1 MPFPQQSRSMC
12 VLSSLVE
19 LKNISIKDY
28 VCTQHTLIKL
38 QDILTVEVFKS
49 KHIHL
54 RTLAQFPL
62 YSCKMLMML
71 SKYKSLSPSQKNGS
85 SYIKFNLQCYFT
97 GLLSVNYPG
106 TTKQGHKS
114 GNSLHHTL
122 GLLKKKNNPTLISK
136 LFFGPTFIHLPV
148 SYL

>member
-1 MPFPQQSRSMC
+1 MC

-54 RTLAQFPL
+54 RILAQFPL

-85 SYIKFNLQCYFT
+85 SYISLIFSVTSQDCYLLITPELQ
-97 GLLSVNYPG
+97 SKD
-106 TTKQGHKS
+106 TKVG
-114 GNSLHHTL
+114 
-122 GLLKKKNNPTLISK
+122 
-136 LFFGPTFIHLPV
+136 IH
-148 SYL
+148 STIHWDY